1 MIFTIQENEKFRLK
15 NITFEGNTNFSE
27 RKLKKELK
35 ETKERKWYNFWVK
48 SFNDKLL
55 EEDKALLTTFYQNE
69 GYRDFNV
76 IKDTLVVDE
85 KNNSLNLK

>member
-1 MIFTIQENEKFRLK
+1 M
-15 NITFEGNTNFSE
+15 
-27 RKLKKELK
+27 K

-85 KNNSLNLK
+85 KNNSLNLVITINEGAKYKYLSLIHISEPTRPY